1 MPESYYSD
9 ANCLTSK
16 EVQFR
21 RVNPC
26 KWTSLPR
33 QQDLV
38 SLLFPRLLLSRS
50 EKKTGDCF
58 RLRIVYS
65 TRKLFKFRISLK
77 LLLPENRDVLA
88 RSRAKLDISSRASQ
102 FVFGRYWKK
111 IISPTQRKGKLD
123 LGRSSRRSIQF
134 VGSRDPV
141 AASPELKHPTTTRAD
156 IGK

>member
-38 SLLFPRLLLSRS
+38 SFISRLLLSRS

-58 RLRIVYS
+58 RLRIVYL
-65 TRKLFKFRISLK
+65 TRKLFKFRIFLK

-88 RSRAKLDISSRASQ
+88 GSRTKLDISSCFSICLPTLLEKSFRPRN
-102 FVFGRYWKK
+102 GRENW
-111 IISPTQRKGKLD
+111 TLD
-123 LGRSSRRSIQF
+123 DLLGVRFNLSGRGFRSR
-134 VGSRDPV
+134 
-141 AASPELKHPTTTRAD
+141 
-156 IGK
+156 